1 MWLGRGGAM
10 NLLSGASFQRAS
22 LRRGFFALLALI
34 LLFAANN
41 VVAARDQTIDK
52 PFHRGRSF
60 AQDAPGQ
67 ICAIYQASDG
77 FLWLASA
84 QPLYRFDGIHF
95 KAFIPDGG
103 RSVYVI
109 ACIII
114 LWLVHVLW
122 LRRAS
127 VLTRRTLEAKHAERE
142 RITRNLHD
150 TLLQGLQGIVL
161 QFQAA
166 LDELN
171 NESKAKKSLED
182 ALDAAERV
190 VVEARIGVLDLRS
203 NEEGDLLDKL
213 RLVTSELSKGCSM
226 RFSIVTEG
234 VVRCLR
240 HHVQGE
246 IVLIAKEAIFNAFQH
261 SRGTLLEIELAYQ
274 CEGLRVRVRDN
285 GDGMQEHIVTFG
297 RPGHWG
303 LEGMRERAS
312 HLSSTLRIWSRE
324 GAGTEVELFVSGKQA
339 YLHSSERSLIRRF
352 ISRFRS

>member
-1 MWLGRGGAM
+1 M

-22 LRRGFFALLALI
+22 LSRGFFALLTLI
-34 LLFAANN
+34 LLFVTNN
-41 VVAARDQTIDK
+41 VVAARDQTIDE
-52 PFHRGRSF
+52 PFHRSRSF
-60 AQDAPGQ
+60 AQGAPGQ
-67 ICAIYQASDG
+67 IRAIHQTSDG
-77 FLWLASA
+77 FLWGASA
-84 QPLYRFDGIHF
+84 QSLYRFDGIHF
-95 KAFIPDGG
+95 EEFIPDDN

-122 LRRAS
+122 LRRAC
-127 VLTRRTLEAKHAERE
+127 VVTRRAIEAKHAERE
-142 RITRNLHD
+142 RIARNLHD

-171 NESKAKKSLED
+171 NEPKAKKSLEE

-203 NEEGDLLDKL
+203 SEEGDLVEKL

-226 RFSIVTEG
+226 QFNIVTEG
-234 VVRCLR
+234 VVRRLSP
-240 HHVQGE
+240 HVQGE

-285 GDGMQEHIVTFG
+285 GDGMPEHIVAFG
-297 RPGHWG
+297 RPGHCG
-303 LEGMRERAS
+303 LQGMRERAS
-312 HLSSTLRIWSRE
+312 HLSSPLRIWSRE